1 MQIGEA
7 SGTSS
12 APPDLRRRAAAALAL
27 AALLAALVVV
37 IVHVLQNP
45 GRVLLALALV
55 VIAVVAGWTAL
66 VNRGGRR
73 IAAAAAGVLA
83 LAGIVVLL
91 IGSVAE
97 LAVLIG
103 LVILS
108 TVSARVALG
117 RDLAPVRKGAR
128 SVGPARHGVLL
139 MNPWSGGGKVEQ
151 FALEDEAMRRGIR
164 PVVLHH
170 GDDLRSL
177 AEQAVAD
184 GADVIGM
191 AGGDGSQALVADVAR
206 QHDVGFVC
214 VPAGTRNHFALDLG
228 LDRDDVVAALDAYD
242 TAVEWRVDL
251 ALLGERV
258 FVNNASLGVY
268 ATVVQSD
275 AYRDAKLATTAQLL
289 PELLGPNA
297 ERFDLRFT
305 GPDGA
310 DTRSADIVLVSNG
323 VYRLDRLSG
332 FGTRERL
339 DAGALGI
346 VSMTVDRARDVPGL
360 IAAEATGRI
369 ADFRGYNE
377 WTAPDFVVRSDDGLV
392 NVGVDGEAL
401 ALPPPLVFRSLP
413 GALRVRTPLH
423 APGASPAAVAA
434 PGVWG
439 AITALTRVL
448 AGRTAGQPTPTRA

>member
-7 SGTSS
+7 GRMPS
-12 APPDLRRRAAAALAL
+12 ATPDMRRRAAAALAL

-37 IVHVLQNP
+37 IVHILQNP

-91 IGSVAE
+91 VTGSVAE

-103 LVILS
+103 LVIVS
-108 TVSARVALG
+108 MVSARVALG
-117 RDLAPVRKGAR
+117 CDLAPVRKGAR

-139 MNPWSGGGKVEQ
+139 MNPWSGGGKVTR

-242 TAVEWRVDL
+242 TAAEWRVDL

-297 ERFDLRFT
+297 QRFDLRFT

-332 FGTRERL
+332 FGTRQRL
-339 DAGALGI
+339 DAGVLGI

-369 ADFRGYNE
+369 AEFRGYDE
-377 WTAPDFVVRSDDGLV
+377 WTAPEFVVRSGDGLV

-413 GALRVRTPLH
+413 SALRVRTPLH

-434 PGVWG
+434 PGIWG
-439 AITALTRVL
+439 ATTALTRVL
-448 AGRTAGQPTPTRA
+448 AGRPAGRPAST